1 MVFRDPEELKQVL
14 GGFFE
19 KVSQDKEFAK
29 KFAQSKILIRFNYSE
44 PELSITLDMT
54 DGENII
60 VTYNDKEKRSE
71 VDMDMKADIAH
82 KFWLGKLNLT
92 MAITRKMMI
101 VRGPV
106 PRVLAFIPVL
116 APTYQMYKDYLKE
129 IGREDLIE
137 VG

>member
-1 MVFRDPEELKQVL
+1 MLFKDAEELKKVL

-19 KVSQDKEFAK
+19 KASADKEFAK
-29 KFAQSKILIRFNYSE
+29 KFAKSKILIRFNYSE
-44 PELSITLDMT
+44 PEFSITLDMT
-54 DGENII
+54 DGENIVI
-60 VTYNDKEKRSE
+60 TYNDKEKKPE
-71 VDMDMKADIAH
+71 VDMNMKADTAH

-92 MAITRKMMI
+92 MAITRKLMV

-116 APTYQMYKDYLKE
+116 KPTYQMYKDYLKE

-137 VG
+137 VE

>member
-116 APTYQMYKDYLKE
+116 PPTYQMYKDYLKE